1 MVPLASHIDISCSP
15 PWTHCHPT
23 SWQRLSSAARG
34 NACSL
39 GRLLGRPPG
48 LVLTAVSL
56 RAWVSRE
63 IQEYLITDD
72 DEEEEEES
80 RAEPGHTQPCKAIK
94 QEGENTG
101 IGL

>member
-1 MVPLASHIDISCSP
+1 M
-15 PWTHCHPT
+15 
-23 SWQRLSSAARG
+23 SWPRLSFAVRG

-39 GRLLGRPPG
+39 GRPLGRRPG

-56 RAWVSRE
+56 RAWVSKE
-63 IQEYLITDD
+63 IQEYLITDND

-80 RAEPGHTQPCKAIK
+80 RAIK

>member
-1 MVPLASHIDISCSP
+1 MVPMVPHIAVSCSP
-15 PWTHCHPT
+15 PWPHCHPM
-23 SWQRLSSAARG
+23 SWPRLSFAVRG

-39 GRLLGRPPG
+39 GRPLGRLCPG

-56 RAWVSRE
+56 RAWVSKE
-63 IQEYLITDD
+63 IQEYLITDND
-72 DEEEEEES
+72 DEEREEEN
-80 RAEPGHTQPCKAIK
+80 RAVK